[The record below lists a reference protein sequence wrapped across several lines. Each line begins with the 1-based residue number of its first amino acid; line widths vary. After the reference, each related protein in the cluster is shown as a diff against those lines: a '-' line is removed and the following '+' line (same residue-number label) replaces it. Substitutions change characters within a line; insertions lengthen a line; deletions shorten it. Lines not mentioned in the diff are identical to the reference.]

1 MDVTPEISASPKNDI
16 ASANSTAL
24 RYGSSIMILQNEGS
38 KGDFQITGSTET
50 LFRIPITIWD
60 ESRFVLRAWALSIS
74 ALAFLLLLSL
84 ADGRLAI
91 IEVSAIH
98 TEVLGYFTNCQRH
111 TCPKLDKVTVSKHL
125 GMGFM
130 ILALAT
136 ETFCLFF
143 MGFSFRPIFRRINR
157 CDLVFG
163 ILNYTTGTLCL
174 INYWHTFR
182 VPTSPSKPG
191 SMIALQG
198 SSSSYSHNVMKK
210 LRVGRRRTTF
220 QITPHLS

>member
-163 ILNYTTGTLCL
+163 ILNYTTGVLIFLSMLLFSIECWNLHFDKVTFVPPYYLCWASSL
-174 INYWHTFR
+174 ILILSGFPPR
-182 VPTSPSKPG
+182 PRSP
-191 SMIALQG
+191 A
-198 SSSSYSHNVMKK
+198 
-210 LRVGRRRTTF
+210 R
-220 QITPHLS
+220 